1 MTALLVTAGAVLAL
15 LAAYHAYGR
24 YLSRNVF
31 RLDDQAVVPA
41 RELEDGVDYVP
52 TRKSVIFGHHFTSI
66 AGTGP
71 IVGPAIA
78 VFWGWLPALLW
89 VVFGAIFIGA
99 VHDFGSLVVSLRS
112 RGQSVADAAGRLI
125 SPRARVLILLIM
137 FFALALFTGILG
149 LVIAVILTAYP
160 GTVIALW
167 ISMPIAVLL
176 GIHIHRGT
184 GLFLP
189 HLILAVAV
197 IYGSLYFGV
206 YHAPISLTDLLG
218 VPLTA
223 SSDTGFLS
231 GLGSAV
237 VIWTAILMVY
247 SYVASVLPVWVLL
260 QPRDFVNSIQLF
272 VGLAA
277 FVLGVAVARPELVA
291 PAVNPTP
298 PSDAPSLLPF
308 LFITVACGAVSGFHS
323 IVATGTTS
331 KQIARETD
339 ARAVAYGG
347 MLMEG
352 GLAVLVIMACAA
364 GLGLGVARDGIDE
377 LVTGTAAWQTYYGGL
392 WGDMTLGVKVSA
404 FVEGSAN
411 LMHAY
416 GIPVELAVGISALMV
431 ASFAATSIDTST
443 RLQRYVLQE
452 LGGMV
457 RFRPLQNKYGATLA
471 AVGVASVLAF
481 IPGPKGPGSGGLI
494 LWPLF
499 GTTNQLLAGMGLLVV
514 AFFLSRYSRPV
525 WFLAV
530 PMAFMVVMPAWA
542 LVHNIRVWYASG
554 DWLLFGIGCAVQLL
568 QIWMVA
574 EGIVMWRRAR
584 GVEPRP
590 LGTTP
595 ADPRH

>member
-1 MTALLVTAGAVLAL
+1 MTALLVTVGAALAFL
-15 LAAYHAYGR
+15 VAYHTYGR
-24 YLSRNVF
+24 HLARRVF
-31 RLDDQAVVPA
+31 RLDDKAVVPA

-89 VVFGAIFIGA
+89 VVFGSIFIGA
-99 VHDFGSLVVSLRS
+99 VHDFGTLVVSLRS
-112 RGQSVADAAGRLI
+112 RGQSTADAAGRLI
-125 SPRARVLILLIM
+125 SPRTRILVLLIM
-137 FFALALFTGILG
+137 FFTVALFTGILG

-167 ISMPIAVLL
+167 ISMPLAVLL
-176 GIHIHRGT
+176 GMQIRRGK
-184 GLFLP
+184 GSFLP

-206 YHAPISLTDLLG
+206 YYAPISLTELLG
-218 VPLTA
+218 VPLLA
-223 SSDTGFLS
+223 GPGTGFFA

-237 VIWTAILMVY
+237 VLWTAILMVY
-247 SYVASVLPVWVLL
+247 SFIASVLPVGVLL

-272 VGLAA
+272 IALAA
-277 FVLGVAVARPELVA
+277 FVLGVVVARPEFVA
-291 PAVNPTP
+291 PAVNPNP

-323 IVATGTTS
+323 IVSTGTTS

-339 ARAVAYGG
+339 AQAVAYGS

-352 GLAVLVIMACAA
+352 ALAVLVIIACAA
-364 GLGLGVARDGIDE
+364 GLGLGVAQEGVDG
-377 LVTGTAAWQTYYGGL
+377 LVTGTAAWGSYYGGQ
-392 WGDMTLGVKVSA
+392 WGDMTLGLKVSA

-416 GIPVELAVGISALMV
+416 GIPVKLAVGVSALMV

-452 LGGMV
+452 LGSMV
-457 RFRPLQNKYGATLA
+457 RFRPLQNKYAATLA

-499 GTTNQLLAGMGLLVV
+499 GTTNQLLAGVGLLVV
-514 AFFLSRYSRPV
+514 AFFLSRYSKPV

-530 PMAFMVVMPAWA
+530 PIAFMVVMPAWA
-542 LVHNIRVWYASG
+542 LIHNIGLWYHDH
-554 DWLLFGIGCAVQLL
+554 DWLLFSIGIAVQLL

-574 EGIVMWRRAR
+574 EGIAMWRRAR
-584 GVEPRP
+584 GVEPKP
-590 LGTTP
+590 LEAIP
-595 ADPRH
+595 ANPRQ

>member
-1 MTALLVTAGAVLAL
+1 MTALLVTVGAALAF
-15 LAAYHAYGR
+15 LAAYHTYGR
-24 YLSRNVF
+24 HLARRVF
-31 RLDDQAVVPA
+31 RLDDEAIVPA
-41 RELEDGVDYVP
+41 RELEDEVDYVP

-89 VVFGAIFIGA
+89 VMLGSIFIGA
-99 VHDFGSLVVSLRS
+99 VHDFGALVVSLRS

-137 FFALALFTGILG
+137 FLALALFTGILG

-167 ISMPIAVLL
+167 ISMPLAVLL
-176 GIHIHRGT
+176 GIRIHRGT
-184 GLFLP
+184 GSFLP
-189 HLILAVAV
+189 HLILAVAI

-206 YHAPISLTDLLG
+206 YHAPLSLTDLLG
-218 VPLTA
+218 IPLWA
-223 SSDTGFLS
+223 GPDTGFFA

-237 VIWTAILMVY
+237 VIWTVILMVY
-247 SYVASVLPVWVLL
+247 SFVASVLPVWVLL

-272 VGLAA
+272 IALAA
-277 FVLGVAVARPELVA
+277 LVLGVAVARPEFVA
-291 PAVNPTP
+291 PAVNPAP
-298 PSDAPSLLPF
+298 PGDAPSLLPF

-323 IVATGTTS
+323 IVSTGTTS

-339 ARAVAYGG
+339 AQAVAYGG

-352 GLAVLVIMACAA
+352 ALAVLVIMACAA
-364 GLGLGVARDGIDE
+364 GLGLGVEGVDG
-377 LVTGTAAWQTYYGGL
+377 LVTGTAAWQTYYGGQ
-392 WGDMTLGVKVSA
+392 WGDMTLGLKVSA

-416 GIPVELAVGISALMV
+416 GIPLELAVGVSALMV

-443 RLQRYVLQE
+443 RLQRYVVQE
-452 LGGMV
+452 LGSMV
-457 RFRPLQNKYGATLA
+457 RLRALQNKYAATLV
-471 AVGVASVLAF
+471 AVAVASVLAF

-514 AFFLSRYSRPV
+514 AFFLSRYSKPV

-530 PMAFMVVMPAWA
+530 PMAFMVIMPAWA
-542 LVHNIRVWYASG
+542 LIHNIGLWYRG
-554 DWLLFGIGCAVQLL
+554 QDWLLFTIGIAVQIL

-574 EGIVMWRRAR
+574 EGIAMWRRAR
-584 GVEPRP
+584 GVEPKP
-590 LGTTP
+590 LEPIPTNGQ
-595 ADPRH
+595 R